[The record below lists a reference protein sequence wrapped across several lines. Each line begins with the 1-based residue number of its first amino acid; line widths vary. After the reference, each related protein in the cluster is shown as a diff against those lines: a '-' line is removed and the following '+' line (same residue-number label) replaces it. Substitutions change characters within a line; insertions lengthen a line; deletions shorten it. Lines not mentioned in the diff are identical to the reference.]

1 MSLITIGKDPS
12 NDIKLDDLSV
22 SRFHMQLYIK
32 DENTIIAIDLGST
45 NGTYINGNKITQ
57 PTQLNFLDILKVGNK
72 LINWQQYII
81 EDEDS
86 EIAQQIN
93 EAIASE
99 TKKNDVSNIIIG
111 ILILIFVAIIASQ
124 LFK

>member
-12 NDIKLDDLSV
+12 NDIKLDDISV

-81 EDEDS
+81 EEEDS

-99 TKKNDVSNIIIG
+99 TKNNISNIIIG

>member
-32 DENTIIAIDLGST
+32 DESTIIAIDLGST

-81 EDEDS
+81 EEEDS

-93 EAIASE
+93 EAIESE

>member
-93 EAIASE
+93 EAIEAE

>member
-12 NDIKLDDLSV
+12 NNIKLDDLSV

-81 EDEDS
+81 EQEDA

-93 EAIASE
+93 EAIEAE
-99 TKKNDVSNIIIG
+99 TKKNNISNIIIG
-111 ILILIFVAIIASQ
+111 ILILIFVAIIAYQ

>member
-12 NDIKLDDLSV
+12 NDIKLDDISV

-81 EDEDS
+81 EEEDS

-99 TKKNDVSNIIIG
+99 TKKNNISNIIIG

>member
-32 DENTIIAIDLGST
+32 DENTVIAIDLGST

-57 PTQLNFLDILKVGNK
+57 PTQLNFLDILKVGNR

-81 EDEDS
+81 DKEDS

-99 TKKNDVSNIIIG
+99 TKKNDISNIIIG

>member
-81 EDEDS
+81 EEEDS

-99 TKKNDVSNIIIG
+99 TKKNDISNIIIG

>member
-12 NDIKLDDLSV
+12 NDIKLDDISV

-81 EDEDS
+81 EEEDS

-93 EAIASE
+93 EAIATE
-99 TKKNDVSNIIIG
+99 TKKNDISNIIIG

>member
-12 NDIKLDDLSV
+12 NDIKLDDISV

-81 EDEDS
+81 EEEDS

-99 TKKNDVSNIIIG
+99 TKKNDISNIIIG

>member
-12 NDIKLDDLSV
+12 NDIKLDDISV

-81 EDEDS
+81 EEEDS

-99 TKKNDVSNIIIG
+99 TKKKRYFKYHHWYSYFDFCCNNCITII
-111 ILILIFVAIIASQ
+111 
-124 LFK
+124 